1 MDRNGIQRLKEMKE
15 LVDTHQLSQEAFIEM
30 ARSLIA
36 EDNTQNNETGDYR
49 VENVLESGLPEE
61 IIEILNNALTGQDQA
76 SHDSIDRQSLSV
88 QLKQIDGRRTTIRD
102 EKITHTENG
111 GLHSDVEQGII
122 LSCECKKIEVS
133 AAEGVCEATGK
144 LAQKALSCHLCHRS
158 ICLRHCEFI
167 EHDGGNYPY
176 CSTPLPG
183 FSASCARQVLMAMD
197 TWKEADRK
205 KKGQA

>member
-15 LVDTHQLSQEAFIEM
+15 LVDSHQLSPEAFIEM
-30 ARSLIA
+30 ARTLIA
-36 EDNTQNNETGDYR
+36 DNNTQNIETDDSSDA
-49 VENVLESGLPEE
+49 NVLDIGLPEE
-61 IIEILNNALTGQDQA
+61 IIEILNNAQAEQDPA

-88 QLKQIDGRRTTIRD
+88 QLKQIDGSRTTIKD
-102 EKITHTENG
+102 EKITHTGNG
-111 GLHSDVEQGII
+111 GLHSDVEQAIVI
-122 LSCECKKIEVS
+122 SCEGKKIEVN

-144 LAQKALSCHLCHRS
+144 LAQKALSCHLCHRI

-167 EHDGGNYPY
+167 EHDGENYPY

-183 FSASCARQVLMAMD
+183 SSASCARQVLMAMD
-197 TWKEADRK
+197 MWREADRK

>member
-15 LVDTHQLSQEAFIEM
+15 LVDSHQLSQEAFIEM
-30 ARSLIA
+30 ARALIA
-36 EDNTQNNETGDYR
+36 DNNTQHIEMDDSSDA
-49 VENVLESGLPEE
+49 NVLDTDFPEE
-61 IIEILNNALTGQDQA
+61 IMEILNNAQAQEDPA

-88 QLKQIDGRRTTIRD
+88 QLKQIDGSRPTIRD
-102 EKITHTENG
+102 EKITHTGNG
-111 GLHSDVEQGII
+111 GLHSDVEQAIVI
-122 LSCECKKIEVS
+122 SCEGKKIEVS

-167 EHDGGNYPY
+167 EHDGENYPY
-176 CSTPLPG
+176 CSSPLPEAG
-183 FSASCARQVLMAMD
+183 TSCARQVLLSMD
-197 TWKEADRK
+197 TWREADRK